1 MSTKPYSTDL
11 RLRVIEHIKSGN
23 TQVSASKIFNISTS
37 AVSKWW
43 IDYEREGIISSKIRG
58 NRKGKVD
65 QESLERYV
73 EANPEKTLVE
83 IGRYFGVSDCAIHK
97 RLKKGKFS
105 YKKKSLHIS
114 KLMKKNELN
123 T

>member
-73 EANPEKTLVE
+73 ETR
-83 IGRYFGVSDCAIHK
+83 IRD
-97 RLKKGKFS
+97 
-105 YKKKSLHIS
+105 
-114 KLMKKNELN
+114 
-123 T
+123 